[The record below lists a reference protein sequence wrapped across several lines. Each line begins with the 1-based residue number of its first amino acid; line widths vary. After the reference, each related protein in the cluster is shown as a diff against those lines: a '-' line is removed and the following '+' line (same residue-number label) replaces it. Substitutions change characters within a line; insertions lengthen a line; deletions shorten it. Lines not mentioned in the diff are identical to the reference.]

1 MAADKITQYL
11 EILLDMH
18 KTLYIQETTLTKLKQ
33 EYSSLGRKKR
43 FSLPKKVKSKGDYAE
58 GMLITGIVTGIIVG
72 LIFVIN
78 FFNDTFK
85 NGGIATIIFSP
96 IVFVFA
102 ALIGAVALG
111 PTLGLIVGKI
121 IHTKNQGELDREYRQ
136 EMQEYNKL
144 VEDDKMRL
152 RVEEVQRNF
161 LYEQIASLQAQIK
174 KSRDN
179 LSYFYSKNVID
190 KIYYND
196 MVAIASFYQYFKTK
210 QTYSLGFD
218 RSTGDTGAYRIYEYE
233 KRMNIIITKLDT
245 VIEKLDEIKNN
256 QAVLYSTMIDANNK
270 IDRMNK
276 NVLLASQNMHDDIR
290 NQTELMA
297 YNNERVRKELEYR
310 NTMDSIFTWK

>member
-1 MAADKITQYL
+1 MEYPKFFINIESDWKSPFYLNNEVIKIVDIMELVCGIFYIKDGIVRIDNKDIFLSDVAQIFEKMFNINFGDIYKKEIAVIKRKPTKIT
-11 EILLDMH
+11 EFLDS
-18 KTLYIQETTLTKLKQ
+18 LK
-33 EYSSLGRKKR
+33 
-43 FSLPKKVKSKGDYAE
+43 
-58 GMLITGIVTGIIVG
+58 
-72 LIFVIN
+72 
-78 FFNDTFK
+78 
-85 NGGIATIIFSP
+85 
-96 IVFVFA
+96 
-102 ALIGAVALG
+102 VA
-111 PTLGLIVGKI
+111 I
-121 IHTKNQGELDREYRQ
+121 
-136 EMQEYNKL
+136 
-144 VEDDKMRL
+144 
-152 RVEEVQRNF
+152 
-161 LYEQIASLQAQIK
+161 IK

-256 QAVLYSTMIDANNK
+256 QAVLYSTIIDANNK

>member
-1 MAADKITQYL
+1 MTADKITQYL

-43 FSLPKKVKSKGDYAE
+43 FSLPEKVKSKGDYTE

-121 IHTKNQGELDREYRQ
+121 IHTKNQGELDRECRQ

-256 QAVLYSTMIDANNK
+256 QAVLYSTIIDANNK

-276 NVLLASQNMHDDIR
+276 NVLLASQNMHNDIR
-290 NQTELMA
+290 NQTELMT

>member
-1 MAADKITQYL
+1 MTADKITQYL

-43 FSLPKKVKSKGDYAE
+43 FSLPEKVKNKGDYAE

-179 LSYFYSKNVID
+179 LSYFYSKSVID

-245 VIEKLDEIKNN
+245 VIEKLDEIKSN
-256 QAVLYSTMIDANNK
+256 QAVLYSTIIDANNK
-270 IDRMNK
+270 IDHMNK
-276 NVLLASQNMHDDIR
+276 NVLLASQNMHNDIR
-290 NQTELMA
+290 NQTELMT

>member
-1 MAADKITQYL
+1 MTADKITQYL

-43 FSLPKKVKSKGDYAE
+43 FSLPEKVKSKGDYAE

-121 IHTKNQGELDREYRQ
+121 IHTINQGELDREYRQ

-152 RVEEVQRNF
+152 RYEEVQRNF

-256 QAVLYSTMIDANNK
+256 QAVLYSTIIDANNK

>member
-1 MAADKITQYL
+1 MTADKITQYL

-33 EYSSLGRKKR
+33 EYSSLGRQKR
-43 FSLPKKVKSKGDYAE
+43 FSLPERVESKGDYAE
-58 GMLITGIVTGIIVG
+58 GMVMTGIVTGIIVG
-72 LIFVIN
+72 LIFVIFYFKDSFN
-78 FFNDTFK
+78 F
-85 NGGIATIIFSP
+85 GGIVTIIFSP
-96 IVFVFA
+96 IVFAFTGLV
-102 ALIGAVALG
+102 GGGV
-111 PTLGLIVGKI
+111 LGLIFGPIFGKL
-121 IHTKNQGELDREYRQ
+121 IHTKNQGELNRKYRE
-136 EMQEYNKL
+136 EMREYNKL

-152 RVEEVQRNF
+152 RYEEVQRNF
-161 LYEQIASLQAQIK
+161 LYEQIASLQTQIK
-174 KSRDN
+174 KSKDN

-256 QAVLYSTMIDANNK
+256 QAVLYSTIIDANNK

-276 NVLLASQNMHDDIR
+276 NVLLASQNMHNDMR
-290 NQTELMA
+290 NQTELMT
-297 YNNERVRKELEYR
+297 YNNERIRKELEYR